1 MILIQRPYGIGDRIN
16 VSNSE
21 SEASYGG
28 AQGWIVDDVTL
39 FTTTV
44 YLAGT
49 NEASVN
55 LFFGLYS
62 RKPLLLII
70 LLPRSLPQRATIS
83 NGTLAKSRIVNGS
96 RSPKAI
102 VTVTM
107 KFGVDTP
114 FKKIEVFKNAIEK
127 FVKARPREWFALV
140 AIRAGR
146 VEADLGFIEYGIVL
160 QHREGWQNIGPILD
174 SKQTVACFGL
184 ELTKKLNI
192 RYSSPPLPVDVN
204 MGGQRMPQFQ
214 ISYDLE
220 GITDEGNERR
230 SSEPPRSVDHSD
242 SDDVASVVAMFDKK

>member
-1 MILIQRPYGIGDRIN
+1 LILIQRPYGIGDRIN

-49 NEASVN
+49 NE
-55 LFFGLYS
+55 
-62 RKPLLLII
+62 
-70 LLPRSLPQRATIS
+70 RATIS

-102 VTVTM
+102 CTVTM

-242 SDDVASVVAMFDKK
+242 YDDVASVVAMFDKK